1 MEYLYLIEIIIV
13 LLIFIIMFLFNLKNR
28 KQVISW
34 SLYDFANQPFT
45 TIIVTF
51 VYGAFFT
58 KYIVND
64 EHIGTLLWSTA
75 IAVTAI
81 VVSILSPVLG
91 ALADSGG
98 YRKFFLMIFTWICSV
113 FSILLYFPDSGD
125 VYLAFTLFVI
135 ANISFEMGCV
145 FSNSYLP
152 DLSQKENIGKISGF
166 AWGLGF
172 FGGLTALFLSLF
184 FFPEM
189 NTEGIKK
196 INVLVGIWFLIFS
209 VPAFLFVKD
218 KNPEKLKIKHI
229 KDTFKSLKKTL
240 NQVRNYKI
248 IANFLLARLFY
259 NDGLI
264 TIFSLGGIYAVETLD
279 FSFIEVM
286 ILGILLNISA
296 GFGSFVFGYLEDK
309 IGVLQ
314 IINISLW
321 VLIVSTILAFLAP
334 YLDIFS
340 DVILDVNF
348 FNYSLYYSLTFPQL
362 IFWIAGILIGLMIGP
377 NQSCSRSLMSQL
389 TPEKKQN
396 EFFGFFAFT
405 GKATSFLGPLLFGI
419 ISNFY
424 SQQFA
429 LWVVI
434 IFFILGYFLLNRI
447 DFSEMKKSNP

>member
-1 MEYLYLIEIIIV
+1 
-13 LLIFIIMFLFNLKNR
+13 
-28 KQVISW
+28 
-34 SLYDFANQPFT
+34 
-45 TIIVTF
+45 
-51 VYGAFFT
+51 
-58 KYIVND
+58 
-64 EHIGTLLWSTA
+64 
-75 IAVTAI
+75 
-81 VVSILSPVLG
+81 
-91 ALADSGG
+91 
-98 YRKFFLMIFTWICSV
+98 
-113 FSILLYFPDSGD
+113 
-125 VYLAFTLFVI
+125 
-135 ANISFEMGCV
+135 
-145 FSNSYLP
+145 
-152 DLSQKENIGKISGF
+152 
-166 AWGLGF
+166 
-172 FGGLTALFLSLF
+172 
-184 FFPEM
+184 M

-196 INVLVGIWFLIFS
+196 INVLVGIWFLVFS

>member
-13 LLIFIIMFLFNLKNR
+13 LLVFIMFLVNLKNR
-28 KQVISW
+28 KKVLSW

-64 EHIGTLLWSTA
+64 EHIGTLLWTIA
-75 IAVTAI
+75 ISVTAI
-81 VVSILSPVLG
+81 VVSILSPILG

-113 FSILLYFPDSGD
+113 FSILLYFPESGD
-125 VYLAFTLFVI
+125 VYLALSIFVI

-172 FGGLTALFLSLF
+172 FGGLSALFLSLY

-189 NTEGIKK
+189 NSEGIKR
-196 INVLVGIWFLIFS
+196 INVLVGVWFLVFS
-209 VPAFLFVKD
+209 IPTFLYVKD
-218 KNPEKLKIKHI
+218 KKPEKFKKKHI
-229 KDTFKSLKKTL
+229 KNTFKSLKKTL
-240 NQVRNYKI
+240 IQLRNYKI
-248 IANFLLARLFY
+248 IANFLIARLFY

-279 FSFIEVM
+279 FSFSEVM
-286 ILGILLNISA
+286 VLGILLNISA
-296 GFGSFVFGYLEDK
+296 GFGSFIFGYLEDE
-309 IGVLQ
+309 IGVIK
-314 IINISLW
+314 IINISLL
-321 VLIVSTILAFLAP
+321 VLIISTFLAFIAP
-334 YLDIFS
+334 YTNIFS
-340 DVILDVNF
+340 DINLDIKLFNF
-348 FNYSLYYSLTFPQL
+348 SLYYSLTFPQL

-389 TPEKKQN
+389 TPEEKQN
-396 EFFGFFAFT
+396 EFFGFFALT

-434 IFFILGYFLLNRI
+434 MFFLIGLFIFNRI
-447 DFSEMKKSNP
+447 NFKEINS

>member
-13 LLIFIIMFLFNLKNR
+13 LLMFIIMLLVNLKNR
-28 KQVISW
+28 KKVLSW
-34 SLYDFANQPFT
+34 ALYDFANQPFT

-64 EHIGTLLWSTA
+64 EHFGTLLWTTA

-81 VVSILSPVLG
+81 VVSILSPILG
-91 ALADSGG
+91 ALADRGG
-98 YRKFFLMIFTWICSV
+98 YRKFFLMIFTWFCSI

-125 VYLAFTLFVI
+125 VYLALSLFVI

-172 FGGLTALFLSLF
+172 FGGLIALFLSLSI
-184 FFPEM
+184 FPEM
-189 NTEGIKK
+189 DIEGIKK
-196 INVLVGIWFLIFS
+196 INVLVGVWFLVFS
-209 VPAFLFVKD
+209 VPTFLYVKD
-218 KNPEKLKIKHI
+218 KKPEKFKKTHI

-240 NQVRNYKI
+240 NQLRNYKI

-279 FSFIEVM
+279 FSFSEVM

-296 GFGSFVFGYLEDK
+296 GFGSFIFGYLEDK
-309 IGVLQ
+309 IGVLK
-314 IINISLW
+314 IINISLL
-321 VLIVSTILAFLAP
+321 VLIISTLLAFIAP
-334 YLDIFS
+334 YTKIFS
-340 DVILDVNF
+340 DINF
-348 FNYSLYYSLTFPQL
+348 DIKLFNLSLHYTLTFPQL

-396 EFFGFFAFT
+396 EFFGFFALT
-405 GKATSFLGPLLFGI
+405 GKATSFLGPLFFGI

-434 IFFILGYFLLNRI
+434 IFFLIGLIIFNRI
-447 DFSEMKKSNP
+447 NFKEINS